1 MSARDV
7 DWECQGIIPL
17 AGIYETWTLEI
28 RSGRRG
34 RMFWWLDSDYPALLK
49 GQCERRIAAGGR
61 REGVLTPSVAAG
73 PCARFDGV
81 PRIGCEGCDYGRQP
95 LAACSRSLAESTVI
109 PYSSR
114 LSMPINRF
122 GTCKPLRSQ
131 RIFPAPARY
140 PASLG
145 Q

>member
-61 REGVLTPSVAAG
+61 RQGVLTPSVAAR